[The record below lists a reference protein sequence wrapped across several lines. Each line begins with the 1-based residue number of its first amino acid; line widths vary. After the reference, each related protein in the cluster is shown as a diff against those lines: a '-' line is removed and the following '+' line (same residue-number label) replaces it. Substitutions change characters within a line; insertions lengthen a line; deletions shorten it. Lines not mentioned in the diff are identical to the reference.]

1 MKAIHILNKFT
12 ILILC
17 QEVYTKGNGGAGGPA
32 FLTCG
37 CTMSPSFFEGKERCV
52 SLRQVTQR
60 EEWESATNRRRIC
73 RMMASDNAGRISKR
87 KARVGKS
94 KRRTQANIDHAS
106 RGTEMHVFINGCIME
121 APNTETLCALIA
133 ARHVDF
139 NAGLISRTI
148 FLRQPPA
155 LLNLTGARA
164 SRTHRSQC
172 L

>member
-1 MKAIHILNKFT
+1 MRHHETVLGAQRTPCPSPHGRPWRGMKAFYILRKFS

-60 EEWESATNRRRIC
+60 AGWESATNRRRIC
-73 RMMASDNAGRISKR
+73 RMMASDNSGRTSKR
-87 KARVGKS
+87 KARVR
-94 KRRTQANIDHAS
+94 KRNDHAS
-106 RGTEMHVFINGCIME
+106 RATEMHVFINGCIMK
-121 APNTETLCALIA
+121 APNTETLNALIV

-148 FLRQPPA
+148 F
-155 LLNLTGARA
+155 
-164 SRTHRSQC
+164 
-172 L
+172 

>member
-1 MKAIHILNKFT
+1 MKAIHILNKIS

-73 RMMASDNAGRISKR
+73 RMMASDNAGRPSKR

-94 KRRTQANIDHAS
+94 KRRTRANEYTSDHAS
-106 RGTEMHVFINGCIME
+106 QATEMHVFINGCIMK

-133 ARHVDF
+133 ARHFDF
-139 NAGLISRTI
+139 NAGGSFLVLFSRLSYY
-148 FLRQPPA
+148 FHPQY
-155 LLNLTGARA
+155 
-164 SRTHRSQC
+164 
-172 L
+172 